1 MNRIK
6 NVERINSIVKEN
18 VIFKEKNDETV
29 TFEVVKAIKENKNH
43 IIILNLC
50 QILINII
57 MRIFT

>member
-29 TFEVVKAIKENKNH
+29 TFEVVKAIKENKKSYNNPEFMSN
-43 IIILNLC
+43 LNKY
-50 QILINII
+50 NP
-57 MRIFT
+57 